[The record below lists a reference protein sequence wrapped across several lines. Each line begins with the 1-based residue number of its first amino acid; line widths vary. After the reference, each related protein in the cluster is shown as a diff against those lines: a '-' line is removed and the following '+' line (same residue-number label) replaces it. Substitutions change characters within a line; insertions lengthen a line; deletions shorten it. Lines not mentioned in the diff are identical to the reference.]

1 MMPHKRDARSAL
13 VRRLRHDQRGVSLAE
28 LLVAMALTAI
38 VTTLVVAIVATSSRT
53 LSSQSFASSNSES
66 AAIAMRELA
75 RVVRSGAPLR
85 LTGTTVD
92 SPVITVARANSLTVT
107 SFVDS
112 VASAPVPVRATFAV
126 TAGRLTEQRFAITAV
141 GDAWQVAATGG
152 TTRTLAR
159 GVTVTA
165 ARPLF
170 TYYDAAG
177 AIIPVPTGG
186 ALADTDL
193 PRVAAVRLRV
203 AVQGDASGRAT
214 SVALDNTV
222 GLPNLGI
229 SRVRVGG

>member
-1 MMPHKRDARSAL
+1 MNTL
-13 VRRLRHDQRGVSLAE
+13 LQRLRHDQRGVSLAE

-66 AAIAMRELA
+66 AAIAMRELS

-92 SPVITVARANSLTVT
+92 SPVITVARADSLTVT

-112 VASAPVPVRATFAV
+112 VASAPVPVRVTFAV
-126 TAGRLTEQRFAITAV
+126 ATGRLTEQRFAITAV
-141 GDAWQVAATGG
+141 GDAWQVASTGG
-152 TTRTLAR
+152 STRTLAR

-186 ALADTDL
+186 ALAVTDL
-193 PRVAAVRLRV
+193 PRIAAVRLRV